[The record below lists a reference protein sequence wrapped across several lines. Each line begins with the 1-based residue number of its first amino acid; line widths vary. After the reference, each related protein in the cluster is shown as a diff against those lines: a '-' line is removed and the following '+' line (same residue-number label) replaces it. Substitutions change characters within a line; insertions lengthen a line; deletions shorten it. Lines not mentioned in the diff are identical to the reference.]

1 MAKRTTAPAEEIAE
15 SVGRISE
22 ETGRLLRDEL
32 NEMRRELEDRARTG
46 AVGAGMV
53 AGAGALGAGAFA
65 AGTAALVS
73 LLGRGMPRGMASLLV
88 AVMYGGGAYWLVA
101 EGRRRLRAVEP

>member
-32 NEMRRELEDRARTG
+32 NEIRRELEERARTG
-46 AVGAGMV
+46 GIGVGML

-65 AGTAALVS
+65 TGTGALVS
-73 LLGRGMPRGMASLLV
+73 LLGRGMPRGLASALV
-88 AVMYGGGAYWLVA
+88 AGMYGGGAAWLAA